1 MRLGVEA
8 ALVDGRLVR
17 GDVEVNDGLVARY
30 GIRRGNGRR
39 GLAAPGFVDLQVN
52 GFGGVDFA
60 TADAAAYE
68 RAGEAL
74 LETGVTAYLPTFITA
89 PEEALVAAL
98 REVPRATPGPRVLGA
113 HVEGPFLA
121 AARMGTHLLEGRR
134 DPDAALLER
143 LLAAGPVRL
152 VTLAPELPGA
162 LELIDVLGSHGVAV
176 SCGHTEATAEEAEA
190 AFDRGALTVTH
201 LFNAMRPF
209 RHRDPGI
216 AGAALVRDD
225 VIVQL
230 ILDGHHVA
238 PETALLVWRAAGGRL
253 ALVTDAMAGAAQ
265 GDGRYRLGDVEV
277 EVRGGSARSAE
288 DVLAGSVLTMDQAV
302 RNLHALG
309 VPLAEALGAATAVPA
324 RVVGADVG
332 SLRRGGPAD
341 VVVLDDNL
349 EVARVLVGGEERVA
363 A

>member
-8 ALVDGRLVR
+8 ALFDGRLVP
-17 GDVEVNDGLVARY
+17 GDVEVSDGLVARY

-39 GLAAPGFVDLQVN
+39 GIAAPGFVDLQVN

-60 TADAAAYE
+60 TADTSGYE

-89 PEEALVAAL
+89 PEESLIAAL
-98 REVPRATPGPRVLGA
+98 REVPRVSVGPRVIGA

-134 DPDAALLER
+134 EPDPDLLTR
-143 LLAAGPVRL
+143 LLDAGPVRL

-162 LELIDVLGSHGVAV
+162 LELIDLLGSRAVAV
-176 SCGHTEATAEEAEA
+176 SCGHTDATAEEAEA
-190 AFDRGALTVTH
+190 AFDRGALSVTH

-225 VIVQL
+225 VVVQL

-238 PETALLVWRAAGGRL
+238 DETALLVWRAAAGRL
-253 ALVTDAMAGAAQ
+253 ALVTDAMAGAGQ
-265 GDGRYRLGDVEV
+265 GDGTYRLGEVEV
-277 EVRGGSARSAE
+277 EVRGGSARS
-288 DVLAGSVLTMDQAV
+288 S
-302 RNLHALG
+302 
-309 VPLAEALGAATAVPA
+309 EANSRP
-324 RVVGADVG
+324 
-332 SLRRGGPAD
+332 SPQLR
-341 VVVLDDNL
+341 
-349 EVARVLVGGEERVA
+349 
-363 A
+363 